1 MRDSLCQSIHLF
13 MRPCYHVSWNVTRN
27 IGPALVFRP
36 FFLSFWHGNVII
48 FVGRVCDEQEQ
59 WVRESMLNIIGW
71 TWLNHATFS
80 TKTVHIIVTSW
91 HLKTWTK
98 FRAVVWDPPSASP
111 STSKQSCF
119 FSILFLDVS
128 LLRQWQRYGIRKNGQ
143 HVARLRVSGAGAN
156 DWEDIAIGPGD
167 CPQDV
172 HDSADS
178 AVDNGGQA

>member
-1 MRDSLCQSIHLF
+1 MTFED
-13 MRPCYHVSWNVTRN
+13 
-27 IGPALVFRP
+27 
-36 FFLSFWHGNVII
+36 
-48 FVGRVCDEQEQ
+48 
-59 WVRESMLNIIGW
+59 LNKI
-71 TWLNHATFS
+71 
-80 TKTVHIIVTSW
+80 
-91 HLKTWTK
+91 
-98 FRAVVWDPPSASP
+98 
-111 STSKQSCF
+111 QSCGLRPTLSISKHFQAIVF